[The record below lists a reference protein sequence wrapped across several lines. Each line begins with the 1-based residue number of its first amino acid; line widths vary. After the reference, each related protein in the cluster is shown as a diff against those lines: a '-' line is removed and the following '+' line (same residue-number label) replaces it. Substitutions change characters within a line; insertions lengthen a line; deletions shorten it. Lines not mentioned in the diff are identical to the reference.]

1 MSLNSKSINTLSW
14 QLMGRPLSF
23 RNLAGIFKMFF
34 SLQAEGNPHFFS
46 SQSNCRPPSLFP
58 FFLLF
63 FLPPL
68 LLLSLHLCFFLLNL
82 LAQKHLLNLEK
93 KYTVLCPLYLKHEW
107 CISHCPRVFNYRI
120 FTIAVM
126 WNRLQDAL
134 L

>member
-23 RNLAGIFKMFF
+23 LNLAGIFKMFF
-34 SLQAEGNPHFFS
+34 ALQAEGNPHFFHL
-46 SQSNCRPPSLFP
+46 SQIVVLPLFP
-58 FFLLF
+58 FLLLF

-93 KYTVLCPLYLKHEW
+93 KYTVLCPLYLKHQW
-107 CISHCPRVFNYRI
+107 CIRHCPRVFNYRI